1 MNCSNCGNFNN
12 EGTTI
17 CIKCGQ
23 QLIKESNKVKSRK
36 KINIFIVLTSI
47 VIAIAVASGIFI
59 SNKKNNN
66 KNAIYCT
73 FDGELVKG
81 IEYVN
86 GQYTYRYMQE
96 GNTTNNWFN
105 MEEEGWGVVLTDK
118 ESSKPVTTKLC
129 TYINNKPIVSMRA
142 MFSDSNAISLD
153 LSSFNTSKVKD
164 MRYMFFNSKA
174 EELDLSSFDISN
186 VEDMG
191 LMFSVSKATTGYAKN
206 QKDADKFNS
215 SSYKVSTLNFIV
227 KK

>member
-1 MNCSNCGNFNN
+1 MICGNCGNFNN

-23 QLIKESNKVKSRK
+23 QLMKDSNKVKSRK
-36 KINIFIVLTSI
+36 KSNIFILLTIIVI
-47 VIAIAVASGIFI
+47 VIAIALGIFI
-59 SNKKNNN
+59 SIKINND

-73 FDGELVKG
+73 FDKELVKG

-96 GNTTNNWFN
+96 GNTTDNWFDIK
-105 MEEEGWGVVLTDK
+105 EEGWGVVLTDK
-118 ESSKPVTTKLC
+118 ESTEPVTTKLC

-142 MFSDSNAISLD
+142 MFSDSNAVSLD
-153 LSSFNTSKVKD
+153 LSSFNTSKVKN

-191 LMFSVSKATTGYAKN
+191 MMFSVSKAKIGYAKN
-206 QKDADKFNS
+206 KKDADKFNS
-215 SSYKVSTLNFIV
+215 SSYKVSTLNFID